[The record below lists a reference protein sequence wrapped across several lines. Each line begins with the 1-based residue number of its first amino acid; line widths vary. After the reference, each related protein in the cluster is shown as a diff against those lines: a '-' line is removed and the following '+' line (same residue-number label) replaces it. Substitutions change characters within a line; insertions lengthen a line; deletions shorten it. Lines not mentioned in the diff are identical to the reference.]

1 MGYTGRST
9 RGRDATSTSSTNAAG
24 SRSRAAARAV
34 PLRRS
39 ITGDSPAQ
47 AYRRAPA
54 PAAPGADR
62 PETPKQR
69 GERTRVR
76 IAEAAISLLE
86 NGDPAPT
93 AKAVAEHSGVSVRL
107 VFHHFADMA
116 ALYRMVMS
124 LQYRRHWE
132 GARPV
137 DPDLPLDVRIE
148 RTVQQRAKLF
158 EAIGPVRRA
167 GVALAPRF
175 ADVADGVARSDA
187 LLRSW
192 LETTFSRELEA
203 AGPVR
208 RELLDTL
215 DATTSW
221 EAWDRLRRAQR
232 LPARTA
238 RRIVAGCAT
247 ALMSGTR
254 SG

>member
-1 MGYTGRST
+1 M
-9 RGRDATSTSSTNAAG
+9 
-24 SRSRAAARAV
+24 
-34 PLRRS
+34 
-39 ITGDSPAQ
+39 
-47 AYRRAPA
+47 
-54 PAAPGADR
+54 
-62 PETPKQR
+62 
-69 GERTRVR
+69 R